1 MLLRRSLFAALFLV
15 SAAQADTLDAASRK
29 TLVDGVVRELHKAYI
44 DPALAR
50 QAEPALRRADY
61 SRITDPE
68 AFAAAV
74 TETMQQVTKD
84 LHLRLEY
91 EADGIP
97 PPAKD
102 KPSPEALARRA
113 AFLRANNFGIDRVE
127 RLPHNIG
134 YLKTRF
140 FPPAEHLAP
149 ALAAAMTLVANTDA
163 LIVDLREN
171 RGGSA
176 ESVALLASY
185 LFDKRTR
192 LNDIYQRE
200 GDITEQTW
208 TSMGVAGPRFGG
220 EKPLYILT
228 SKNTFSAAEDITFAL
243 KNRKRAVI
251 VGETTKG
258 GAHPFDMKPL
268 APHFALLVPAYATV
282 DPDTKKDWEGVGVA
296 PDVAVPAAT
305 ALTRAQQLILE
316 KMKGDAKEKEARE
329 EIEARLKELALA
341 ARP

>member
-15 SAAQADTLDAASRK
+15 SAAQAAPLDAASRQ
-29 TLVDGVVRELHKAYI
+29 TLVDGVIRELHKAYI
-44 DPALAR
+44 NPALAK
-50 QAEPALRRADY
+50 QVEPALRRADY
-61 SRITDPE
+61 SRISDPE
-68 AFAAAV
+68 AFATAV

-91 EADGIP
+91 EENGIP
-97 PPAKD
+97 PAAKE

-113 AFLRANNFGIDRVE
+113 AFLRSNNYGIDRVE

-140 FPPAEHLAP
+140 FPPAEHLGP

-163 LIVDLREN
+163 LIIDLREN

-176 ESVALLASY
+176 ESVALMASY

-200 GDITEQTW
+200 GDVTEQTW
-208 TSMGVAGPRFGG
+208 TSMGVGGQRFGG
-220 EKPLYILT
+220 AKPVYILT

-251 VGETTKG
+251 VGENTKG

-268 APHFALLVPAYATV
+268 ATHFALLVPAYSTV

-296 PDVAVPAAT
+296 PDVAVPAAA

-316 KMKGDAKEKEARE
+316 TMKANAEEPEARK
-329 EIEARLKELALA
+329 EIEARLKELAGA
-341 ARP
+341 